1 MRVPINLAREPFRRD
16 RPVLIASAIGCMIL
30 TVTLIFLSSAALSER
45 AEAQKTRVTLNAV
58 NRQLTRMQAEQTKLE
73 TAMRQPA
80 NSVVL
85 DRSLLFND
93 IIRRKSISW
102 TRIFSDLETVLPHDV
117 RISAIHPQVNS
128 KDDLSLDMTVEATA
142 PEPVIGF
149 VARLEGSDVFGST
162 QVSTITL
169 PTQNDP
175 FYRYRLSVTYTQK
188 LCGTGAS
195 ACPSPSPVGQISDL
209 PANRP
214 SLRQVAALPI
224 AQTVVPTPVVQPQ
237 VVQPQVVQPQVV
249 QPQVVQPQ
257 AQPVNNPNPAPPP
270 PPPSGPIRGP
280 RSMGH
285 LPPPPTIQ
293 PGVTNAP

>member
-1 MRVPINLAREPFRRD
+1 VNLAREPFRRD
-16 RPVLIASAIGCMIL
+16 RPVLIASAAGCIVL

-45 AEAQKTRVTLNAV
+45 AQSQKTR
-58 NRQLTRMQAEQTKLE
+58 MQTEQAKLE
-73 TAMRQPA
+73 NAMRQPA
-80 NSVVL
+80 NAVVL

-188 LCGTGAS
+188 LCGIGAS
-195 ACPSPSPVGQISDL
+195 ACPSVAQPPVV
-209 PANRP
+209 
-214 SLRQVAALPI
+214 QVAAQPAVPAAI
-224 AQTVVPTPVVQPQ
+224 PPVAPQSQPQPKPAQVAAMPVAPAPVVPTVAPVPVVQPQ
-237 VVQPQVVQPQVV
+237 APPPPQT
-249 QPQVVQPQ
+249 
-257 AQPVNNPNPAPPP
+257 NNPAPP

-285 LPPPPTIQ
+285 LPLPPTTQ
-293 PGVTNAP
+293 PGVANAP